1 MKSKKMIK
9 WIKSIFSAEKGSVS
23 SKRVMGVLA
32 WLVVLVC
39 YGVCSY
45 RGQQLPD
52 CTDFI
57 VTTASAMLGIDSVA
71 KMFGGKGTE

>member
-1 MKSKKMIK
+1 MIK
-9 WIKSIFSAEKGSVS
+9 WIKSIFLAEKGSVS

-39 YGVCSY
+39 YVVCAY
-45 RGQQLPD
+45 KEQQLPD

-71 KMFGGKGTE
+71 KMFGGKSTD